1 MEKSSTR
8 VLRSEFTMKEKPKRS
23 RKGSLLISIILVFC
37 ILGAVVF
44 SVARRT
50 SVEMS
55 VSAINNLSDSLRL
68 VKGTIEAIIIKE
80 AEFQEFIAQE
90 IAVAQ
95 DPYEF
100 IRSYKKNQ
108 TIAKVSLILEGET
121 EGISSTGEVFSE
133 NTLDFS
139 TGRKVGQLSLT
150 QSYLNEMGTWAYT
163 MKCPVI
169 KDDKEMGALYIEYT
183 FDSLEMTF
191 PNNLYLSLIH
201 I

>member
-1 MEKSSTR
+1 
-8 VLRSEFTMKEKPKRS
+8 MKEKPKRS

-50 SVEMS
+50 SAEMY

-95 DPYEF
+95 DPYKP
-100 IRSYKKNQ
+100 IRTY
-108 TIAKVSLILEGET
+108 
-121 EGISSTGEVFSE
+121 
-133 NTLDFS
+133 
-139 TGRKVGQLSLT
+139 
-150 QSYLNEMGTWAYT
+150 
-163 MKCPVI
+163 
-169 KDDKEMGALYIEYT
+169 
-183 FDSLEMTF
+183 
-191 PNNLYLSLIH
+191 
-201 I
+201 